1 MNNQGMP
8 ESEQKRLTRK
18 YLAEKDWLS
27 SGDREQKAKD
37 MLRRGAPVEVVIKE
51 TGLNELW
58 VEAQA
63 RKIRGGVRL

>member
-8 ESEQKRLTRK
+8 ISEQKRLTKK
-18 YLAEKDWLS
+18 YLQEKEWLS
-27 SGDREQKAKD
+27 RPDRELKAKD
-37 MLRRGAPVEVVIKE
+37 MIRSGAPISVVIKE

-63 RKIRGGVRL
+63 RKIRGGGRL